1 MSALPDDPARTR
13 RLITLYGL
21 TAFTTSLASRSLDPI
36 LPEIARDFAAA
47 TDQVALLAS
56 AFALPYALI
65 QPFLGPVG
73 DALGKRRIIGLA
85 TLLTGLALVACAL
98 TPSLGLLF
106 AFRALAGAAAGG
118 IYPLVIAT
126 FGDRVP
132 AAGRQVAL
140 SRLLA
145 FSTAGQ
151 IAGGVASGL
160 VHGLVDW
167 RGIVGGGAV
176 AVLAM
181 GLVLWRDL
189 RREPDRAAG
198 RLDAAAAARRYGE
211 IVRLG
216 SARIIYA
223 SVAAEGLFVFGLF
236 PYLAALV
243 AGWGLGGPA
252 QAGFAIGAFGASG
265 IAYTFLAGPML
276 SRLGLPAMQR
286 LAGVVVGLG
295 FTFIAFAG
303 WHAGAGAVPLGILP
317 VIIGMFAIGL
327 GYFTMHNSLQMR
339 VTEIAPRA
347 RGSAVALHAFSF
359 FVGQSLGP
367 LLFGALLAQMGAVA
381 ALLVS
386 GAAMLTLGLVLSRV
400 LRPRQEGARVT
411 TRHDP

>member
-1 MSALPDDPARTR
+1 MPAPPDETSRTR

-21 TAFTTSLASRSLDPI
+21 TAFTTSLSARSLDPI

-47 TDQVALLAS
+47 TDSVALLAS
-56 AFALPYALI
+56 AFALPYALV

-73 DALGKRRIIGLA
+73 DALGKRRIIALA

-98 TPSLGLLF
+98 SPSLGLLF

-132 AAGRQVAL
+132 QESRQVAL

-151 IAGGVASGL
+151 IAGGVVSGL
-160 VHGLVDW
+160 VHGFVDW
-167 RGIVGGGAV
+167 RGIIGGGAV

-181 GLVLWRDL
+181 GLVLWRDI
-189 RREPDRAAG
+189 RREPDPAPG
-198 RLDAAAAARRYGE
+198 HLDAGSAARRYGE
-211 IVRLG
+211 ILRLG
-216 SARIIYA
+216 AARRVYA
-223 SVAAEGLFVFGLF
+223 AVATEGLFVFGLF
-236 PYLAALV
+236 PYLAALI
-243 AGWGLGGPA
+243 AGWGLGGA
-252 QAGFAIGAFGASG
+252 VQAGLAIGAFGASG
-265 IAYTFLAGPML
+265 VAYTFLAGPML
-276 SRLGLPAMQR
+276 ARLGLSAMQR
-286 LAGVVVGLG
+286 VAGLVVAAGFLLVACGGWWAGLG
-295 FTFIAFAG
+295 
-303 WHAGAGAVPLGILP
+303 VLP
-317 VIIGMFAIGL
+317 VVLGMFAMGL

-367 LLFGALLAQMGAVA
+367 LLFGALLGGFGATW
-381 ALLVS
+381 ALAVS
-386 GAAMLTLGLVLSRV
+386 GAAMLALGLGLSRIM
-400 LRPRQEGARVT
+400 PGKAR
-411 TRHDP
+411 